1 MVDFKPWEEYPHLWK
16 TKAQYMSFIRGG
28 IRRGLW
34 ERNPVK
40 LEFINENRVKVPLGR
55 KTKTNPDGKVWGA
68 ICECCGNPFRLNDMN
83 VDHKVGESTLKT
95 VEDVQQFVNNIVFVK
110 KEDLQFICK
119 GCHKQKTYSEREG
132 VTFEEA
138 GIIKQAIEIQ
148 KNKQDKDWLEANNLV
163 PASNAKQRRQQIID
177 KLKEEL
183 NNA

>member
-1 MVDFKPWEEYPHLWK
+1 
-16 TKAQYMSFIRGG
+16 
-28 IRRGLW
+28 
-34 ERNPVK
+34 
-40 LEFINENRVKVPLGR
+40 
-55 KTKTNPDGKVWGA
+55 
-68 ICECCGNPFRLNDMN
+68 MN

-132 VTFEEA
+132 VSFEEA

-177 KLKEEL
+177 KLMEEI